1 MAQHIHVNRVRIR
14 LRGIP
19 EPTARNALHGLSSA
33 IAAELARRSP
43 EPPGSGLTVIVPPGE
58 TSAAIRARIARAIGE
73 SLRATTG
80 SGGQDGR

>member
-1 MAQHIHVNRVRIR
+1 MAQHIHVNRVTIK

-19 EPTARNALHGLSSA
+19 EPTAREALHGLSSA
-33 IAAELARRSP
+33 IAAEMARRSP
-43 EPPGSGLTVIVPPGE
+43 ETPGSGPTVIVPPGE
-58 TSAAIRARIARAIGE
+58 TSAAIRTRIACAIST